1 MSDPT
6 SAHKPYTTGAR
17 PNTAAQKLNVTATGS
32 GWVRVQDSDSY
43 QYSGN
48 DNPNATPEVL
58 VAIRNLAARLTPLI
72 SGFTWLSPAGLDGER
87 EFDKSVGGTLSIV
100 AHFSQAVVVTG
111 SPTISVTNGNEGS
124 GSGRGPDVLVYASG
138 TTTEELTFSLVV
150 AAASATHN
158 ANDLLH
164 INAADVLTQVGGSTI
179 LAVSDDEAATIT
191 STAAL
196 GNAAGSILV
205 VA

>member
-17 PNTAAQKLNVTATGS
+17 PSTVAQKKNVTATGS

-48 DNPNATPEVL
+48 DNPNATPEIL
-58 VAIRNLAARLTPLI
+58 VAIRNLAARLTPVV
-72 SGFTWLSPAGLDGER
+72 SGFTWTSPAGDQL
-87 EFDKSVGGTLSIV
+87 DKSAGGTLTMV

-111 SPTISVTNGNEGS
+111 SPTLSVVNNNAGS

-158 ANDLLH
+158 AS
-164 INAADVLTQVGGSTI
+164 DVLIPAANMIALAGGTI
-179 LAVSDDEAATIT
+179 KAVSDAEVATIT
-191 STAAL
+191 NTAAL
-196 GNAAGSILV
+196 GNDAGSILV

>member
-1 MSDPT
+1 MSDPS

-17 PNTAAQKLNVTATGS
+17 PFSAAQKLNVTATSS
-32 GWVRVQDSDSY
+32 GWVRVQDADSY
-43 QYSGN
+43 KYSGN
-48 DNPNATPEVL
+48 DNPNTTPEVL
-58 VAIRNLAARLTPLI
+58 VAIRNLAARLTPVV
-72 SGFTWLSPAGLDGER
+72 SGFTWTSPAGDQL
-87 EFDKSVGGTLSIV
+87 DKSAGGTLSVV

-111 SPTISVTNGNEGS
+111 SPTLSVINDNAGS
-124 GSGRGPDVLVYASG
+124 GSGRGPDVLSYASG
-138 TTTEELTFSLVV
+138 STTEELTFSLVV
-150 AAASATHN
+150 AAGSNTHN

-164 INAADVLTQVGGSTI
+164 LNATNRIALAGGTIKSTED
-179 LAVSDDEAATIT
+179 AEVATIT

>member
-1 MSDPT
+1 MSDPS

-17 PNTAAQKLNVTATGS
+17 PFSAAQKLNVTATSS

-48 DNPNATPEVL
+48 DNPATTPEVL
-58 VAIRNLAARLTPLI
+58 VAIRNLAARLTPSI
-72 SGFTWLSPAGLDGER
+72 SGFTWTSPAGDQL
-87 EFDKSVGGTLSIV
+87 DKSAGGTLTIV
-100 AHFSQAVVVTG
+100 AHFSQAVKVTG
-111 SPTISVTNGNEGS
+111 VPKISVTNDNAGT
-124 GSGRGPDVLVYASG
+124 GSGRGPDVLLYTGG

-158 ANDLLH
+158 AL
-164 INAADVLTQVGGSTI
+164 DVLYLGANVMAQVGGSTI
-179 LAVSDDEAATIT
+179 LAVSDDEAAAIT
-191 STAAL
+191 NLVAIGT
-196 GNAAGSILV
+196 AAGSILT

>member
-1 MSDPT
+1 MTDP
-6 SAHKPYTTGAR
+6 SMLHKPYTTGAR

-32 GWVRVQDSDSY
+32 GWVRVQDTDSY
-43 QYSGN
+43 KYSGN
-48 DNPNATPEVL
+48 DNPNATPEIL

-72 SGFTWLSPAGLDGER
+72 SGFTWTSPVGDQL
-87 EFDKSVGGTLSIV
+87 DKSAGGTLTIV
-100 AHFSQAVVVTG
+100 THFSQAVVVTG
-111 SPTISVTNGNEGS
+111 SPTLSVTNGNEGA

-158 ANDLLH
+158 ADDVLH
-164 INAADVLTQVGGSTI
+164 INATNRIALAGGTI

>member
-1 MSDPT
+1 MTDP
-6 SAHKPYTTGAR
+6 SMLHKPYTTGAR

-32 GWVRVQDSDSY
+32 GWVRVQDTDSY
-43 QYSGN
+43 KYSGN
-48 DNPNATPEVL
+48 DNPNATPEIL

-72 SGFTWLSPAGLDGER
+72 SGFTWTSPVGDQL
-87 EFDKSVGGTLSIV
+87 DKSAGGTLTIV
-100 AHFSQAVVVTG
+100 THFSQAVVVTG
-111 SPTISVTNGNEGS
+111 SPTLSVTNGNEGA

-158 ANDLLH
+158 ADDVLH
-164 INAADVLTQVGGSTI
+164 INAANVISLAGGTI
-179 LAVSDDEAATIT
+179 KAVSDDEVATIT
-191 STAAL
+191 NTAAL

>member
-1 MSDPT
+1 MSDPS

-17 PNTAAQKLNVTATGS
+17 PFSVAQKKNVTATSS

-48 DNPNATPEVL
+48 DNPSTTPEVL
-58 VAIRNLAARLTPLI
+58 VAIRNLAARLTPVI
-72 SGFTWLSPAGLDGER
+72 SGFTWTSPAGDQL
-87 EFDKSVGGTLSIV
+87 DKSAGGTLTIV

-111 SPTISVTNGNEGS
+111 SPKITVTNDNAGS

-138 TTTEELTFSLVV
+138 STTEELTFSLVV
-150 AAASATHN
+150 AAGSGTHN

-164 INAADVLTQVGGSTI
+164 LNATNRIALAGGTI
-179 LAVSDDEAATIT
+179 KAVSDAEVATIT
-191 STAAL
+191 NIAAL
-196 GNAAGSILV
+196 GAAAGNV
-205 VA
+205 TVTA

>member
-17 PNTAAQKLNVTATGS
+17 PLNTVAQKKNVIATSS

-43 QYSGN
+43 KYSGN
-48 DNPNATPEVL
+48 DNPATTPEVL

-72 SGFTWLSPAGLDGER
+72 SGFTWTSPVGDQL
-87 EFDKSVGGTLSIV
+87 DKSAGGTLTIV
-100 AHFSQAVVVTG
+100 THFSQAVVVTG
-111 SPTISVTNGNEGS
+111 SPTLSVVNGNEGS
-124 GSGRGPDVLVYASG
+124 GTGRGPDVLVYASG

-150 AAASATHN
+150 AAGSATHN
-158 ANDLLH
+158 ADDLLH

>member
-1 MSDPT
+1 MSDPS

-17 PNTAAQKLNVTATGS
+17 PFSAAQKLNVTATSS

-48 DNPNATPEVL
+48 DNPATTPEVL

-72 SGFTWLSPAGLDGER
+72 SGFTWTSPVGDQL
-87 EFDKSVGGTLSIV
+87 DKSAGGTLTIV
-100 AHFSQAVVVTG
+100 THFSQAVVVTG
-111 SPTISVTNGNEGS
+111 SPTLSVVNGNEGS
-124 GSGRGPDVLVYASG
+124 GTGRGPDVLVYASG

-150 AAASATHN
+150 AAGSATHN

>member
-6 SAHKPYTTGAR
+6 SAHTPYTTGAR
-17 PNTAAQKLNVTATGS
+17 PSTVAQKKNITATGS
-32 GWVRVQDSDSY
+32 GWVRVQDTDSY

-58 VAIRNLAARLTPLI
+58 VAIRNLAARLTPVI
-72 SGFTWLSPAGLDGER
+72 SGFTWTSPAGDQL
-87 EFDKSVGGTLSIV
+87 DKSAGGTLTII

-111 SPTISVTNGNEGS
+111 VPKISVTNDNAGS
-124 GSGRGPDVLVYASG
+124 GSGRGPDVLLYTGG
-138 TTTEELTFSLVV
+138 TATEELTFSLVV
-150 AAASATHN
+150 AAGHASHN
-158 ANDLLH
+158 ANDLLYLP
-164 INAADVLTQVGGSTI
+164 ADVMAQVGGSTI
-179 LAVSDDEAATIT
+179 KAVSDAEAATIT

-196 GNAAGSILV
+196 GNDAGSILV

>member
-1 MSDPT
+1 MSDPS

-17 PNTAAQKLNVTATGS
+17 PYSAAQKLNVAATSS
-32 GWVRVQDSDSY
+32 GWVRVQDADSY
-43 QYSGN
+43 KYSGN
-48 DNPNATPEVL
+48 DNPNTTPEVL
-58 VAIRNLAARLTPLI
+58 VAIRNLAARLTPVI
-72 SGFTWLSPAGLDGER
+72 SGFTWTSPAGDQL
-87 EFDKSVGGTLSIV
+87 DKSAGGTLSIS

-111 SPTISVTNGNEGS
+111 SPKITVTNDNAGS

-138 TTTEELTFSLVV
+138 TGTEELTFSLVV
-150 AAASATHN
+150 AAGSATHN

-164 INAADVLTQVGGSTI
+164 LNATNRIALAGGTI
-179 LAVSDDEAATIT
+179 KGEDGEAATIT

-196 GNAAGSILV
+196 GNDAGSVLV

>member
-1 MSDPT
+1 MSDPS

-17 PNTAAQKLNVTATGS
+17 PYSTAQKLNVAATSS
-32 GWVRVQDSDSY
+32 GWVRVQDADSY
-43 QYSGN
+43 KYSGN
-48 DNPNATPEVL
+48 DNPATTPEVL
-58 VAIRNLAARLTPLI
+58 VAIRNLAARLTPVI
-72 SGFTWLSPAGLDGER
+72 SGFTWTSPSGDQL
-87 EFDKSVGGTLSIV
+87 DKSAGGTLSIS
-100 AHFSQAVVVTG
+100 AHFSQAVAVTG
-111 SPTISVTNGNEGS
+111 SPKITVTNDNAGA

-138 TTTEELTFSLVV
+138 TGTEELTFSLVV

-164 INAADVLTQVGGSTI
+164 INAANVLTQSGGSTI
-179 LAVSDDEAATIT
+179 KAVSDEEAATIT
-191 STAAL
+191 TTAAL

>member
-17 PNTAAQKLNVTATGS
+17 PYSAAQKLNVTATGS

-48 DNPNATPEVL
+48 DNPATTPEVL
-58 VAIRNLAARLTPLI
+58 VAIRNLAARLTPSI
-72 SGFTWLSPAGLDGER
+72 SGFTWTSPAGDQL
-87 EFDKSVGGTLSIV
+87 DKSAGGTLTIV
-100 AHFSQAVVVTG
+100 AHFSQAVKVTG
-111 SPTISVTNGNEGS
+111 VPKISVTNDNAGT
-124 GSGRGPDVLVYASG
+124 GSGRGPDVLLYTGG

-158 ANDLLH
+158 AL
-164 INAADVLTQVGGSTI
+164 DVLYLGANVMAQVGGSTI
-179 LAVSDDEAATIT
+179 LAVSDDEAAAIT
-191 STAAL
+191 NLVAIGT
-196 GNAAGSILV
+196 AAGSILT

>member
-17 PNTAAQKLNVTATGS
+17 PLNTVAQKKNIIATGA
-32 GWVRVQDSDSY
+32 GWVRQQDTDSY
-43 QYSGN
+43 KFYGN
-48 DNPNATPEVL
+48 DNPLTTPEVI
-58 VAIRNLAARLTPLI
+58 VAIRNLAARLTPVV
-72 SGFTWLSPAGLDGER
+72 SGFTWTSPVGDQL
-87 EFDKSVGGTLSIV
+87 DKSAGGTLSIV
-100 AHFSQAVVVTG
+100 THFSQAVVVTG
-111 SPTISVTNGNEGS
+111 SPTLTVTNDNAGA

-150 AAASATHN
+150 AAGSATHN
-158 ANDLLH
+158 ADDLLH
-164 INAADVLTQVGGSTI
+164 INAANIISLAGGTI
-179 LAVSDDEAATIT
+179 KAVSDAEVATIT

-196 GNAAGSILV
+196 GNDAGSILV

>member
-17 PNTAAQKLNVTATGS
+17 PLNTVAQKKNIIATGA
-32 GWVRVQDSDSY
+32 GWVRQQDSDSY
-43 QYSGN
+43 KFYGN
-48 DNPNATPEVL
+48 DNPLTTPEVI

-72 SGFTWLSPAGLDGER
+72 SGFTWTSPVGDQL
-87 EFDKSVGGTLSIV
+87 DKSAGGTLSIV
-100 AHFSQAVVVTG
+100 THFSQAVVVTG
-111 SPTISVTNGNEGS
+111 SPTLTVTNGNEGS
-124 GSGRGPDVLVYASG
+124 GAGRGPDVLVYASG

-150 AAASATHN
+150 AAGSGTHN
-158 ANDLLH
+158 ANDILH
-164 INAADVLTQVGGSTI
+164 INAANIISLAGGTI
-179 LAVSDDEAATIT
+179 KAVSDAEVATIT

-196 GNAAGSILV
+196 GNDAGSILV

>member
-1 MSDPT
+1 MSDPS

-17 PNTAAQKLNVTATGS
+17 PFSAAQKLNVTATSS

-43 QYSGN
+43 KYSGN
-48 DNPNATPEVL
+48 DNPNTTPEVL
-58 VAIRNLAARLTPLI
+58 VAIRNLAARLTPVI
-72 SGFTWLSPAGLDGER
+72 SGFTWTSPVGDQL
-87 EFDKSVGGTLSIV
+87 DKSAGGTLSIV
-100 AHFSQAVVVTG
+100 THFSQAVVVTG
-111 SPTISVTNGNEGS
+111 SPTLTVTNDNAGA

-150 AAASATHN
+150 AAGSATHN
-158 ANDLLH
+158 ADDLLH
-164 INAADVLTQVGGSTI
+164 INAADIISLAGGTI
-179 LAVSDDEAATIT
+179 KAVSDAEAATIT

>member
-6 SAHKPYTTGAR
+6 TAHKPYTTGAR
-17 PNTAAQKLNVTATGS
+17 PSTVAQKKNVTAAGG

-43 QYSGN
+43 EYSGN

-58 VAIRNLAARLTPLI
+58 VAIRNLAARLTPVI
-72 SGFTWLSPAGLDGER
+72 SGFTWTSPAGDQL
-87 EFDKSVGGTLSIV
+87 DKSAGGTLSVV
-100 AHFSQAVVVTG
+100 AHFSQNVVVTG
-111 SPTISVTNGNEGS
+111 SPTITVTNDNAGS

-138 TTTEELTFSLVV
+138 STTEELTFSLVV
-150 AAASATHN
+150 AAGSATHN

-164 INAADVLTQVGGSTI
+164 MNAANIMALAGGTIKSTED
-179 LAVSDDEAATIT
+179 AEVATIT

-196 GNAAGSILV
+196 GNDAGSILV

>member
-1 MSDPT
+1 MSDPS

-17 PNTAAQKLNVTATGS
+17 PFSVAQKLNVTATSS

-43 QYSGN
+43 KYSGN
-48 DNPNATPEVL
+48 DNPLTTPEVL

-72 SGFTWLSPAGLDGER
+72 SGFTWTSPVGDQL
-87 EFDKSVGGTLSIV
+87 DKSAGGTLTIV
-100 AHFSQAVVVTG
+100 THFSQAVTVTG
-111 SPTISVTNGNEGS
+111 SPTLTVTNGNEGS
-124 GSGRGPDVLVYASG
+124 GTGRGPDVLVYASG

-150 AAASATHN
+150 AAGSVTHN
-158 ANDLLH
+158 ADDVLH
-164 INAADVLTQVGGSTI
+164 INAANVISLAGGTI
-179 LAVSDDEAATIT
+179 KATSDAEVATIT
-191 STAAL
+191 NTAAL

>member
-1 MSDPT
+1 MSDPS

-17 PNTAAQKLNVTATGS
+17 PFSTAQKKNVTATSS

-43 QYSGN
+43 KYSGN
-48 DNPNATPEVL
+48 DNPNTTPEVL
-58 VAIRNLAARLTPLI
+58 VAIRNLAARLTPVV
-72 SGFTWLSPAGLDGER
+72 SGFTWTSPAGDQL
-87 EFDKSVGGTLSIV
+87 DKSAGGTLSVV

-111 SPTISVTNGNEGS
+111 SPTLSVINDNAGA

-138 TTTEELTFSLVV
+138 TGTEELTFSLVV
-150 AAASATHN
+150 AAGSATHN

-164 INAADVLTQVGGSTI
+164 LNATNRIAQAGGSTI
-179 LAVSDDEAATIT
+179 KAVSDAEAANIT
-191 STAAL
+191 NTAAL
-196 GNAAGSILV
+196 GNDAGSILV

>member
-17 PNTAAQKLNVTATGS
+17 PFSVAQKKNVTATSS
-32 GWVRVQDSDSY
+32 GWVRVQDADSY
-43 QYSGN
+43 KYYGN
-48 DNPNATPEVL
+48 DNPLTTPEVL
-58 VAIRNLAARLTPLI
+58 VAIRNLAARLTPVV
-72 SGFTWLSPAGLDGER
+72 SGFTWTSPAGDQL
-87 EFDKSVGGTLSIV
+87 DKSAGGTLTII

-111 SPTISVTNGNEGS
+111 SPTLSVINDNAGS

-138 TTTEELTFSLVV
+138 STTEELTFSLVV
-150 AAASATHN
+150 AAGSATHN
-158 ANDLLH
+158 AND
-164 INAADVLTQVGGSTI
+164 VLYLGANVLAQVGGSTI

-191 STAAL
+191 TTAAL
-196 GNAAGSILV
+196 GNDAGSILV

>member
-1 MSDPT
+1 MTDP
-6 SAHKPYTTGAR
+6 SMLHKPYTTGAR
-17 PNTAAQKLNVTATGS
+17 PSSVAQKLNVTATSS
-32 GWVRVQDSDSY
+32 GWVRVQDADSY

-48 DNPNATPEVL
+48 DNPDATPEIL

-72 SGFTWLSPAGLDGER
+72 SGFTWTSPVGDQL
-87 EFDKSVGGTLSIV
+87 DKSAGGTLSIV
-100 AHFSQAVVVTG
+100 THFSQAVKVTG
-111 SPTISVTNGNEGS
+111 SPTLTVVNGNEGS

-150 AAASATHN
+150 AAGSATHN
-158 ANDLLH
+158 ADDVLH
-164 INAADVLTQVGGSTI
+164 INATNRIALAGGTI